1 MTQEEML
8 NKEAEFKN
16 SNQFDPY
23 DGVDCHICKNRGFTA
38 VVQNGY
44 VVNVGCK
51 CLVERRIN
59 VYLEKSGLSDIARK
73 FTFEN
78 YKQTEQWQKGIKKLA
93 LEYVDKDWQKH
104 WFFIGGQSG
113 VGKTFICTA
122 ITIALMKKDIKG
134 YYMLWQDEIARIR
147 ALKFQSDKLD
157 NTLDKLTNVKV
168 LYIDD
173 LFKTYN
179 GVIDKEDFNLTM
191 NLINIRYKENRTT
204 IISTEL
210 TLDEIKKI
218 DRALGGRIFERTTEK
233 YSVSITK
240 SDDKDFRF
248 KKGE

>member
-16 SNQFDPY
+16 SNRFDPY
-23 DGVDCHICKNRGFTA
+23 DGVDCPICKNRGYIA
-38 VVQNGY
+38 IVKNGY
-44 VVNVGCK
+44 VINEDCK
-51 CLVERRIN
+51 CLIERRVN
-59 VYLEKSGLSDIARK
+59 LYLEKSGLSDIARK

-78 YKQTEQWQKGIKKLA
+78 YKETEQWQKGIKKLA
-93 LEYVDKDWQKH
+93 LEYVEKDWNKN
-104 WFFIGGQSG
+104 WFFIGGQVGS
-113 VGKTFICTA
+113 GKTFICTA
-122 ITIALMKKDIKG
+122 IIIALMKKDIKG

-173 LFKTYN
+173 LFKSYN
-179 GVIDKEDFNLTM
+179 GQIDKEDFNLTM

-210 TLDEIKKI
+210 TLDEIRAI
-218 DRALGGRIFERTTEK
+218 DKSLGGRIYERTTDK
-233 YSVSITK
+233 YNVSISK
-240 SDDKDFRF
+240 SDKKDFRYN
-248 KKGE
+248 KGE